1 MKNFA
6 IKDDKNS
13 TNNTKRNQRSG
24 IVVISKDFLVIVI
37 GLMISSFGT
46 SLFYAAEMGSSPMA
60 TFCDGVHSL
69 LGISYGTAYMVVN
82 ALLLVVL
89 FFLNRKYINIGTVLC
104 VVAIGPFV
112 NFFTALLVSLD
123 VPGWNVALRIL
134 CTVAGTALMGIGLGL
149 YVAVDRGFGALE
161 GLVKFLCDRRGYAYS
176 KAKIA
181 QDLVLVAGGI
191 ALHAKWGIGTLVAIV
206 LTGPTMERSLFLFS
220 RLLKT
225 SASSRC

>member
-1 MKNFA
+1 
-6 IKDDKNS
+6 
-13 TNNTKRNQRSG
+13 
-24 IVVISKDFLVIVI
+24 
-37 GLMISSFGT
+37 MISSFGT
-46 SLFYAAEMGSSPMA
+46 SLFYAAELGSAPMA

-89 FFLNRKYINIGTVLC
+89 FFLNRRYINVGTALC

-112 NFFTALLVSLD
+112 NLFTALLAGFD
-123 VPGWNVALRIL
+123 VAGWNVALRVL
-134 CTVAGTALMGIGLGL
+134 CTVAGTTLMGIGLGL

-181 QDLVLVAGGI
+181 QDLILVAGGI
-191 ALHAKWGIGTLVAIV
+191 VLHAKWGIGTLVAIV
-206 LTGPTMERSLFLFS
+206 LTGPMLERSLSFFTR
-220 RLLKT
+220 RLKV
-225 SASSRC
+225 SAS